1 MRNVRQ
7 RPSVESLA
15 REVGN
20 ILWHGQPTGITDPA
34 QLQRLRADR
43 TGYPD
48 SREVRIKKSVRGAVT
63 TLWHGQPTGIT
74 DPAQL
79 QRLRADRTGYPDRP
93 TFSEYMQSVAW
104 LIWNGSV

>member
-7 RPSVESLA
+7 IPSVESLA

-20 ILWHGQPTGITDPA
+20 I
-34 QLQRLRADR
+34 
-43 TGYPD
+43 
-48 SREVRIKKSVRGAVT
+48 
-63 TLWHGQPTGIT
+63 LWHGQPTGIT